1 MTQRL
6 CRMTSL
12 GAGLMLQRSKLS
24 VWQKKVFLKL
34 CGLSDSDGFWVWK
47 CQCPKFSFSILC
59 DLCSVPAKIEFY
71 IHCQWSKSASMP
83 LNTEWHTMTH
93 RTTSAWSSL
102 ALVFWLRFGQVV
114 PQDMSFL
121 VLRIGCSTSS
131 RDSRHKKWFGKAR
144 CLQMIKWG
152 SFQTNL
158 TCKSGNCGNAAGA
171 AATHIAHCSWVC
183 RRMSCNQAGGKA
195 IVR

>member
-1 MTQRL
+1 M
-6 CRMTSL
+6 
-12 GAGLMLQRSKLS
+12 
-24 VWQKKVFLKL
+24 
-34 CGLSDSDGFWVWK
+34 DSYGFWVWK

-144 CLQMIKWG
+144 CLQMSPDDQVRSSVRFFPNQSDLQKRKLRKCCRCSCHPDSTLQLGVSTHELQSSWRKSDSSIA
-152 SFQTNL
+152 SAQTNPWPH
-158 TCKSGNCGNAAGA
+158 TDSYQSKS
-171 AATHIAHCSWVC
+171 V
-183 RRMSCNQAGGKA
+183 
-195 IVR
+195 